1 MRTSKD
7 EYVAAVRQARKPQ
20 YVKDSE
26 AAATGDEDAA
36 AAVASADVETGDA
49 PATPAAPAPVA
60 DAAPDKPAE
69 AAPVAPAEPKE
80 PELFKGESLLDPET
94 RKAIR
99 ERWEAAQRL
108 TTVEAEA
115 KTAKEQYDRLHGKL
129 APVQQQLSRMQVEYT
144 RLQQKLN
151 EHESKKTDASTQA
164 LSDKINSIRE
174 RFPEDAEMWDTT
186 LDQVNA
192 ANQRSSSLEEKLS
205 ALEQRE
211 RLNEERQ
218 ALTAAHPDW
227 HKKTARVVQTE
238 QGYVVQRTIDT
249 PEAQEMEV
257 WANGMDP
264 YERQVYWP
272 LFGSQRAQ
280 DAIALLNRF
289 DHDRAIAKRIAE
301 QANGDAG
308 DNAEPGPS
316 ATPAPA
322 ALAPDPDPSR
332 RTTAPSATRGQ
343 PGQPMSEKK
352 RQLID
357 AAAFLRNQREAKAK
371 AAVAQRR

>member
-1 MRTSKD
+1 
-7 EYVAAVRQARKPQ
+7 
-20 YVKDSE
+20 
-26 AAATGDEDAA
+26 
-36 AAVASADVETGDA
+36 
-49 PATPAAPAPVA
+49 
-60 DAAPDKPAE
+60 
-69 AAPVAPAEPKE
+69 
-80 PELFKGESLLDPET
+80 
-94 RKAIR
+94 
-99 ERWEAAQRL
+99 
-108 TTVEAEA
+108 
-115 KTAKEQYDRLHGKL
+115 
-129 APVQQQLSRMQVEYT
+129 
-144 RLQQKLN
+144 
-151 EHESKKTDASTQA
+151 
-164 LSDKINSIRE
+164 
-174 RFPEDAEMWDTT
+174 
-186 LDQVNA
+186 
-192 ANQRSSSLEEKLS
+192 
-205 ALEQRE
+205 
-211 RLNEERQ
+211 LNEERQ

-308 DNAEPGPS
+308 DNAAPGPS

>member
-1 MRTSKD
+1 MNKTDYLKALT
-7 EYVAAVRQARKPQ
+7 EARKPDP
-20 YVKDSE
+20 VKLQE
-26 AAATGDEDAA
+26 AADAGDAA
-36 AAVASADVETGDA
+36 AADALPLEATPA
-49 PATPAAPAPVA
+49 PAAPVVEAKAPEPAAAAPAP
-60 DAAPDKPAE
+60 AA
-69 AAPVAPAEPKE
+69 APAEPKE

-164 LSDKINSIRE
+164 LRDKINSIRE

-308 DNAEPGPS
+308 DNAAPGPS

>member
-1 MRTSKD
+1 MNKTDYLKALTD
-7 EYVAAVRQARKPQ
+7 ARKPDP
-20 YVKDSE
+20 VKLAEAAEAGDE
-26 AAATGDEDAA
+26 AAADALP
-36 AAVASADVETGDA
+36 VE
-49 PATPAAPAPVA
+49 PATPAQ
-60 DAAPDKPAE
+60 DAAATLTDAAATPPQKTASTPAT
-69 AAPVAPAEPKE
+69 AATPPAEPKE

-164 LSDKINSIRE
+164 LRDKINSIRE

-308 DNAEPGPS
+308 DNAAPGPS